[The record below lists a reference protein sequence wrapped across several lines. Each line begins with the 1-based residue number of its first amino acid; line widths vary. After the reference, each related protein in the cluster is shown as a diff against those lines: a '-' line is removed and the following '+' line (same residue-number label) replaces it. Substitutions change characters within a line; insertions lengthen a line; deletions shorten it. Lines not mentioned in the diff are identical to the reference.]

1 MGASSFRLFYS
12 SFFTIINKPKLST
25 SQPLRTNP
33 SKPLSHTTKMA
44 DNNQPS
50 TGNSML
56 ESVTGKAQQALGNL
70 TGNTGDQAKGE
81 LREDKAQA
89 EYDASHAT
97 AKVPGATISGSG
109 AAVTDNSDRSQGSWN
124 QTMGSTKE
132 ALGGL
137 VGNESLKQAGRQQ
150 NREGQEQ
157 EARGQ
162 LSDLGHGM
170 GDRAQGAVGSA
181 VSGLTGDQAG
191 QAHYE
196 KMRAEGKTQQ
206 RGAEHD
212 IQKQAEAERH

>member
-1 MGASSFRLFYS
+1 
-12 SFFTIINKPKLST
+12 
-25 SQPLRTNP
+25 
-33 SKPLSHTTKMA
+33 MA

-137 VGNESLKQAGRQQ
+137 VGNEVRSSPLARSLQH
-150 NREGQEQ
+150 
-157 EARGQ
+157 
-162 LSDLGHGM
+162 DLKLTIH
-170 GDRAQGAVGSA
+170 SPSSKPA
-181 VSGLTGDQAG
+181 VSRTVRVRSRRPGVSSLTWATVWATEPRVPSAALSAG
-191 QAHYE
+191 
-196 KMRAEGKTQQ
+196 
-206 RGAEHD
+206 
-212 IQKQAEAERH
+212 